1 MVKLLEKPEEIRV
14 RSNVEGV
21 PVGIIRGGKFERVK
35 SIYQR
40 WRVADEWWRQEIAR
54 DCFRIGTTSGLVC
67 DIYRD
72 MVANRWYL
80 SRIHD

>member
-1 MVKLLEKPEEIRV
+1 MAKLLEKPEEIRV

-54 DCFRIGTTSGLVC
+54 DCFRIGTSSGLVG
-67 DIYRD
+67 DIYHD